1 MPTSLQAGVPLTGAN
16 AVTNAVQFSM
26 TNAATLPANYS
37 FSGTNDLELS
47 GPISLGF
54 TGTGLSPAITNSN
67 TGATI
72 LSGPISG
79 TGFGLTL
86 WGNGRLTLGG
96 NNTYDGATAVNGG
109 TLLVNGSLAAASAVT
124 VNSGGTLGGV
134 GVIGGSAV
142 VNSGALL
149 SPGASVGALA
159 IGGNLTLSGN
169 LLIELNKSLSP
180 SNDAVTV
187 TGTLTNAGTGT
198 VTVQNPGGIG
208 LAAGDRFQIFNKP
221 VLNGQALHVVSSG
234 NEV

>member
-1 MPTSLQAGVPLTGAN
+1 MSGSCPLRCRLGHKYALGTGIYTVAPVTNVGVMPTSLQAGIPLTGAN

-86 WGNGRLTLGG
+86 WGNGWLTLGG
-96 NNTYDGATAVNGG
+96 NNTYEIGR
-109 TLLVNGSLAAASAVT
+109 AAW
-124 VNSGGTLGGV
+124 
-134 GVIGGSAV
+134 
-142 VNSGALL
+142 
-149 SPGASVGALA
+149 
-159 IGGNLTLSGN
+159 
-169 LLIELNKSLSP
+169 
-180 SNDAVTV
+180 
-187 TGTLTNAGTGT
+187 
-198 VTVQNPGGIG
+198 
-208 LAAGDRFQIFNKP
+208 
-221 VLNGQALHVVSSG
+221 
-234 NEV
+234 